1 MSAFILRAF
10 SLCSLCLCVRC
21 RRETASPESVIISFS
36 FVLNIIKEA
45 GKVTDADG
53 ERYCS
58 FFRKLI
64 AGGKKLDDQ
73 DIDRFNTGDIRQLFE
88 KSEKSSQKPLPSNFD
103 VEALVRELELCT
115 SREQGEAILERRCN
129 LRRKKDFY
137 DILTHLE
144 TAFNKREKIAVLKEK
159 VIENTIGYRIRSQ
172 AIQNYGEAI
181 K

>member
-1 MSAFILRAF
+1 MSPRQTDRPRPSAFIRG
-10 SLCSLCLCVRC
+10 SQQKSCS
-21 RRETASPESVIISFS
+21 SY
-36 FVLNIIKEA
+36 
-45 GKVTDADG
+45 ADIG
-53 ERYCS
+53 
-58 FFRKLI
+58 
-64 AGGKKLDDQ
+64 
-73 DIDRFNTGDIRQLFE
+73 QLFE

-115 SREQGEAILERRCN
+115 SREQSEAILERRCN
-129 LRRKKDFY
+129 LRRKKDFH